1 MKSIRAHQTGGPEV
15 LMYEDAEDPAPG
27 PGQALVDIKAIGVNY
42 TDVASRIGA
51 NPPASFP
58 WTPGREA
65 AGVVTAL
72 GDGVSEVAVATNRF
86 LGNDL
91 YSVSGGWFDRHG
103 LSPATTAISGCRWGG
118 RDIETDIVAAPGL
131 FLQFGNRVT
140 TTRIQQVSV
149 VRCGGQQACN

>member
-1 MKSIRAHQTGGPEV
+1 MIEQGTLVETVRKADLESGDWILVTTKNSVYSIRV
-15 LMYEDAEDPAPG
+15 
-27 PGQALVDIKAIGVNY
+27 
-42 TDVASRIGA
+42 
-51 NPPASFP
+51 
-58 WTPGREA
+58 
-65 AGVVTAL
+65 
-72 GDGVSEVAVATNRF
+72 

-149 VRCGGQQACN
+149 VRCGGPQACN